1 MTTTIKAGYE
11 MTATSNSTV
20 GYWEPC
26 KATTLTGA
34 KREATR
40 RYKAGYVDDTIKVG
54 YRDESGQLQVLA
66 LASNRDNKWTDAQ

>member
-1 MTTTIKAGYE
+1 MTTREGYE

-40 RYKAGYVDDTIKVG
+40 RYKAGYVGDTIKVG
-54 YRDESGQLQVLA
+54 YRGDDGQLQVLA
-66 LASNRDNKWTDAQ
+66 TASNRDNKWTDK